1 MIKLFV
7 FLITVVYYSSI
18 YAAPFHY
25 NYNNSIQRCINPQIR
40 SNWNVLGGMCGG
52 KLSPTLEV
60 IDFAFWSDEHPSK
73 ERARQIFLEVTD
85 YILFNYNSSE
95 KLRPFL
101 VNYPFN
107 PSNVEVTIFFYKVS
121 LEGEIE
127 TVSGFKDKIF
137 YKRVSTELICKKKL
151 EYEDFD
157 EAYYSVYGK
166 KWDPYKYGESSEAE
180 LNVSD

>member
-1 MIKLFV
+1 MRFIFI
-7 FLITVVYYSSI
+7 FYIFFGFIEGAI
-18 YAAPFHY
+18 YH
-25 NYNNSIQRCINPQIR
+25 NYNNQLVRCINSQIR
-40 SNWNVLGGMCGG
+40 DFWCLHGGMCGG

-60 IDFAFWSDEHPSK
+60 IDYAFWSNEHPSK
-73 ERARQIFLEVTD
+73 ERARQIFLEITD

-95 KLRPFL
+95 RLRPFL

-107 PSNVEVTIFFYKVS
+107 PRNVEVTIFFYKVS

-137 YKRVSTELICKKKL
+137 YKRVSTELNCKQKL

-157 EAYYSVYGK
+157 ETYYSVYGK
-166 KWDPYKYGESSEAE
+166 MWDPFKYGNTLDNDIKSCE
-180 LNVSD
+180 

>member
-1 MIKLFV
+1 MKLFLLCNIII
-7 FLITVVYYSSI
+7 FGIIEGASY
-18 YAAPFHY
+18 HK
-25 NYNNSIQRCINPQIR
+25 YNNQLVRCINPQIR
-40 SNWNVLGGMCGG
+40 DFWCLQGGMCGG

-60 IDFAFWSDEHPSK
+60 IDFAFWSDEYPSK

-107 PSNVEVTIFFYKVS
+107 PRNVEVTIFFYKVS

-137 YKRVSTELICKKKL
+137 YKRVSTEFICKKKL